1 MKKHTLLVLGLLFL
15 VRGLSA
21 QTPDSTIQEL
31 AQQKIRVFGLLM
43 EQLASPGLDLG
54 TRASIERRL
63 ELHFLDNREVY
74 FHQDLNNSLG
84 NPPPLSSSA
93 YFTQLKVLYPNG
105 ASLKTYFLEHSP
117 VYYSKSRE
125 MHYMIFRVKRSF
137 KGLNA
142 MAKKEVAIEK
152 NLDYVVKLM
161 EGGNLGIEIMNGFE
175 ADGDHPGPKGLDG
188 LSGKEGNPPLVFSGS
203 LVPEENKL
211 EEARQ
216 ALEINKEKIL
226 RFEAMEEVKAE
237 REESP
242 AERKIRKKQVKA
254 EKARL
259 QRELDKA
266 KAERRSLT
274 TNRLN
279 IRIGYGYFVSDT
291 TVNQLPSRIGKTRL
305 ESWVAKLDFQY
316 KVAGLQRNP
325 NGKWQKA
332 HTLGLFMNY
341 GKQAASN
348 VVHLLKKEEV
358 GQWRPDT
365 TTSARTFFEAEMGW
379 MLREELRISGGMG
392 MMQVPSLSDG
402 VSRIKN
408 QSYYCFTAGISPRFY
423 DILELDFNLTGQLIN
438 GTLRPRANVN
448 AVILIKARRR

>member
-21 QTPDSTIQEL
+21 QGSDSTIQEL

-74 FHQDLNNSLG
+74 FQQDLNNSLG

-105 ASLKTYFLEHSP
+105 AQLKTYFLQQSP
-117 VYYSKSRE
+117 VFYSKSRE
-125 MHYMIFRVKRSF
+125 MHYMVFRVKRSF

-142 MAKKEVAIEK
+142 LAKKEVVVEK
-152 NLDYVVKLM
+152 TLDYVMKLM

-175 ADGDHPGPKGLDG
+175 AEGDQPGPKGLDG
-188 LSGKEGNPPLVFSGS
+188 PSGQDGNPALLYSGS
-203 LVPEENKL
+203 LIPEENKL

-226 RFEAMEEVKAE
+226 RYEAMEEVKAE
-237 REESP
+237 REETP
-242 AERKIRKKQVKA
+242 AERKMRKKREKA
-254 EKARL
+254 EKDRL
-259 QRELDKA
+259 QRELEKA
-266 KAERRSLT
+266 RAERRSLT

-279 IRIGYGYFVSDT
+279 IRVGYGYFVSDT
-291 TVNQLPSRIGKTRL
+291 TVNQLPSRIGQTKL
-305 ESWVAKLDFQY
+305 ESWIAKLDLQY

-341 GKQAASN
+341 GKQSARN
-348 VVHLLKKEEV
+348 VVHMLRKEEV
-358 GQWRPDT
+358 GQLRPDT
-365 TTSARTFFEAEMGW
+365 TTQARTFFEAEMGW

-392 MMQVPSLSDG
+392 MMQVPTLNEG
-402 VSRIKN
+402 VSSLKR
-408 QSYYCFTAGISPRFY
+408 QSYYCFTAGLSPRFY
-423 DILELDFNLTGQLIN
+423 DVLELDFNLTGQLIN
-438 GTLRPRANVN
+438 GTLRPRANLN
-448 AVILIKARRR
+448 AVILIRARRR